1 MELKEL
7 NEEQI
12 TLLNWLDGVAQY
24 DYPRKQFHSFAELV
38 REIETNHEASIN
50 STITFK
56 GKTYNFT
63 MTLTKEPAV
72 KEAKV

>member
-1 MELKEL
+1 MELIEL

-24 DYPRKQFHSFAELV
+24 DHPRKQFHSFAELV
-38 REIETNHEASIN
+38 REIETNRKSEIK
-50 STITFK
+50 STLTIK

-63 MTLTKEPAV
+63 MTLTKEQV
-72 KEAKV
+72 EEAKV